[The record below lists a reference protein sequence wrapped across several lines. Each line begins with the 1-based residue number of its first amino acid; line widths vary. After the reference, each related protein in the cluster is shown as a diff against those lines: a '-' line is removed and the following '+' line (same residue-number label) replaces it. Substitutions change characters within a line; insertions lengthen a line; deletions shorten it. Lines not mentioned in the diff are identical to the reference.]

1 MKEEVERKK
10 DEVRN
15 MTMMLVGG
23 DDDGGEGVG
32 NLLDELE
39 EHGGSSEHIEHHAH
53 SERSTLSIPRL
64 SKLNMSKLNTS
75 ITNQQGMNTTL
86 NFIKSTSLILTKC
99 NVSCSRTYRSNPE
112 VNLLMKV
119 TVHN

>member
-23 DDDGGEGVG
+23 EDDGGEGVG

-39 EHGGSSEHIEHHAH
+39 EHGGDSGEHIEHIENHH
-53 SERSTLSIPRL
+53 PNSERSTLSIPRL
-64 SKLNMSKLNTS
+64 SKINMSKLNTS

-86 NFIKSTSLILTKC
+86 NFIKSILLILI
-99 NVSCSRTYRSNPE
+99 
-112 VNLLMKV
+112 
-119 TVHN
+119 